1 MLLVEPAKGKAAAT
15 SLSLGTDPEPSGV
28 QAGLTE
34 VQKRS
39 FIEGPGLGLLEVT
52 AAPDIP

>member
-28 QAGLTE
+28 QAGLAE
-34 VQKRS
+34 ALQES
-39 FIEGPGLGLLEVT
+39 PGLGLLEVT